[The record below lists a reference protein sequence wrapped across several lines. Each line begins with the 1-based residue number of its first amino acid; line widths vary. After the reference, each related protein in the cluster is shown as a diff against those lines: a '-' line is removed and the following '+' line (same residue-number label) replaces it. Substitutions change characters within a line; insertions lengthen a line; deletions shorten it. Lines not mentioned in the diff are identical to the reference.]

1 MTLYEID
8 AAIRDLIEN
17 AVDPE
22 TGEIAEDLSLQLEEL
37 GMAREAKLENI
48 ACYIK
53 DLKAEAEA
61 IRAEERNL
69 ATRRRT
75 TENKAARLTDY
86 LSWALAGEKFKTP
99 RCAVS
104 FRKSMAVQV
113 NALMDIPEEYL
124 RFKDPEPDKAKI
136 KDALKEGLDVPGA
149 ELVENVSVIIK

>member
-37 GMAREAKLENI
+37 HMAREQKLENI

-69 ATRRRT
+69 AARRRT
-75 TENKAARLTDY
+75 AENKAARLTDY
-86 LSWALAGEKFKTP
+86 LSWALAGEKFKSA

-113 NALMDIPEEYL
+113 NTLMDIPEEYL

-149 ELVENVSVIIK
+149 TLVENVSVIIK

>member
-8 AAIRDLIEN
+8 EAIRDLIEN

-22 TGEIAEDLSLQLEEL
+22 TGEIAEDLSLQLEDL
-37 GMAREAKLENI
+37 HMAREQKLENI

-69 ATRRRT
+69 AARRRT
-75 TENKAARLTDY
+75 AENKAARLTDY
-86 LSWALAGEKFKTP
+86 LSWALAGEKFKSA

-113 NALMDIPEEYL
+113 NTLMDIPEEYL

-149 ELVENVSVIIK
+149 TLVENVSVIIK